1 MSDQFEGTMRELGG
15 RAKEAAGRLA
25 DDATL
30 QGEGVADQV
39 SGTVQRN
46 YGAVR
51 DVANDGLE
59 ALSETIRDQPLTA
72 VVIAVG
78 VGWLLGR
85 LRVV

>member
-15 RAKEAAGRLA
+15 KAEDAAGRVA
-25 DDATL
+25 GDTTL
-30 QGEGVADQV
+30 QGKGVADQV
-39 SGTVQRN
+39 SGAVQRN

-59 ALSETIRDQPLTA
+59 TLSETIRDQPLTA
-72 VVIAVG
+72 IVVALG